1 MEHSIVREKVA
12 QSSSPFP
19 VIHIFVLRHVCCV
32 SGGTYCHPG
41 RLTEV
46 SKSKVI
52 NMLAQLYS
60 FSLLPQI
67 MPALHGS
74 LNKTDQEKRKLE
86 KSAALCCAVG
96 E

>member
-1 MEHSIVREKVA
+1 M
-12 QSSSPFP
+12 
-19 VIHIFVLRHVCCV
+19 CCV

-46 SKSKVI
+46 NKSKVI

-60 FSLLPQI
+60 FSLLQQI

-86 KSAALCCAVG
+86 KECSALLCCRRVRAFLAVG
-96 E
+96 KGALLY